1 MVSRNIDLT
10 EHRDF
15 SNNISLNS
23 ISQVLLRE
31 IDCIEENDIMSTDEY
46 NILWNYH
53 SIFGFK
59 RHTNM
64 AEQIFKTKER
74 KFKEDYYSHCERC
87 GKLIRIPWRRIYDL
101 CEKCNNVMETT
112 TSDGKI
118 KFPWDIEIT
127 SSSRD
132 DTMDIFRLR

>member
-15 SNNISLNS
+15 SNNISING

-31 IDCIEENDIMSTDEY
+31 INRIQENDIMSTDEY

-87 GKLIRIPWRRIYDL
+87 GKLIRIPWRRIYGL

-127 SSSRD
+127 SSPRD

>member
-15 SNNISLNS
+15 SNNISLNG

-31 IDCIEENDIMSTDEY
+31 INRIQENDIMSTDEY
-46 NILWNYH
+46 DILWNYH

-87 GKLIRIPWRRIYDL
+87 GKLIQIPWRRIYGR

-112 TSDGKI
+112 TSDCKI
-118 KFPWDIEIT
+118 NLRGDIEII

-132 DTMDIFRLR
+132 VTMDSFRL